1 MGMDIYFM
9 YPLDMEEL
17 KKDEKLNV
25 VTDEGGYLISLQDNN
40 EASIYAY
47 NLEQYQDYFSMH
59 SESAPLLK
67 YMAEKYDLLIGG
79 DGCLNDAGGRAW
91 FYGHSLPEDSVEILF
106 KEYATTEMIEFREA
120 YGWSGE
126 FIEHLKDIRSKN
138 RQMLGIKETYKLN
151 DIVRFEYCGPDCT
164 TCMSG
169 RVIFVDNEHIL
180 VHIPFYTH
188 QAAADI
194 NRECLDYEH
203 VEKITGMPI
212 EKIKNYEY
220 DRFIDLADLATC
232 LPRDAFG
239 TPITEL
245 GTILR

>member
-25 VTDEGGYLISLQDNN
+25 VTDDGSYVISLRDNN

-47 NLEQYQDYFSMH
+47 NLEQYQDYFCMH

-91 FYGHSLPEDSVEILF
+91 SYGSSLPEDSVEILF
-106 KEYATTEMIEFREA
+106 EEYATTEMIEFREA
-120 YGWSGE
+120 YGWSEE

-138 RQMLGIKETYKLN
+138 RQMLGMKETYKLN
-151 DIVRFEYCGPDCT
+151 DVVRFEYCGPDCT
-164 TCMSG
+164 VSMSG
-169 RVIFVDNEHIL
+169 RVIFVDNEHTL
-180 VHIPFYTH
+180 VHMPFYTF
-188 QAAADI
+188 QQAADI
-194 NRECLDYEH
+194 NRNCLDYES
-203 VEKITGMPI
+203 VEKITGMSV
-212 EKIKNYEY
+212 EKIKVYEF
-220 DRFIDLADLATC
+220 DRFIDMADPATFI
-232 LPRDAFG
+232 PSDTFSE
-239 TPITEL
+239 PIRNI
-245 GTILR
+245 GRIVI

>member
-25 VTDEGGYLISLQDNN
+25 VTDDGSYVISLRDNN

-47 NLEQYQDYFSMH
+47 NLEQYQDYFCMH

-91 FYGHSLPEDSVEILF
+91 SYGSSLPEDSVEILF
-106 KEYATTEMIEFREA
+106 EEYATTEMIEFREA
-120 YGWSGE
+120 YGWSEE

-138 RQMLGIKETYKLN
+138 RQMLGMKDTYKLN
-151 DIVRFEYCGPDCT
+151 DVVRFEYCGPDCT
-164 TCMSG
+164 VSMSG
-169 RVIFVDNEHIL
+169 RVIFVDNEHTL
-180 VHIPFYTH
+180 VHIPFYTF
-188 QAAADI
+188 QQAADI
-194 NRECLDYEH
+194 NRNCLDYES
-203 VEKITGMPI
+203 VEKITGMSV
-212 EKIKNYEY
+212 EKIKVYEF
-220 DRFIDLADLATC
+220 DRFIDMADPATFI
-232 LPRDAFG
+232 PSDTFSE
-239 TPITEL
+239 PIRNI
-245 GTILR
+245 GRIVI